1 MRILYNALVCVLCI
15 FFQTAVLAQQM
26 PFETVADLKKT
37 GVSSDRIQILSTP
50 KLNNAVEKG
59 IKPGAAVT
67 NLELDRLKLERLKS
81 SDQSP
86 LYEFV
91 LPTANG
97 SMLTLD
103 IFPVTVLAPDFSI
116 SVLSAQGNTARE
128 LPYVRFFRGVV
139 SGEANSVV
147 SLTIVNDEISGLIS
161 DHTGTRILGK
171 NKKPGSKAENYS
183 MYYDH
188 DLVKTSSFSC
198 GTDGLKIPEGKIMQQ
213 QNQFQENTSCRW
225 VGIYIETD
233 KATLDSLGNLT
244 SVEHYIMNLVN
255 AVSTTFS
262 IEGIAVRL
270 SGLSMWTTTD
280 PYAGKNDD
288 ESLNIF
294 RDLWNTKSDNFPGH
308 FAHLLKMGNNS
319 GLAYVP
325 SDVCSRS
332 YNYGLSTINAKYSFV
347 SYPDIYGDVD
357 VICHELG
364 HSFGSLHTQSCTWP
378 GGPIDNC
385 AAVEEGNCERG
396 PAPVNGGSIM
406 SYCPYRKLANGFGPL
421 PGNLIRNRIHSAEC
435 LPVSDSK
442 PSGLQIDHV
451 FASGARIK
459 WKYTGSNTLHKL
471 QYRMAATKKWT
482 EVKTPT
488 NSVSIFGLRPNTKY
502 ECRVGAECSGFSGSK
517 SFTTNSNPP
526 EYCLASGNCE
536 GYGIG
541 LSSIKLNDD
550 YLSNASGC
558 SANGYNFFSDISTPK
573 VSKGAT
579 NKLTIDL
586 LGYYNAQ
593 TVKAWIDYNNNGVF
607 TEDEVIFK
615 TDSTASSA
623 QECTFTIASN
633 IAEQTT
639 RMRIQSRYFQEA
651 TDCGNIGYGETE
663 DYQIEIISGPLPVSL
678 VYFKADLT
686 PENKV
691 ELTWRTARE
700 LNAAYFSIERST
712 DMRTFEPVAQLE
724 AAGRSDTLETYTYL
738 DEFPFNNL
746 SYYRLR
752 QTDTDGTEVL
762 YRAVAVR
769 VPGKD
774 APYPNPLTGN
784 LLNIRATGS
793 AQIRLLDISG
803 KEIPFSKIPLQNGI
817 LQIVPKQRLAP
828 GLYVITN
835 GNAVYK
841 FAVE

>member
-1 MRILYNALVCVLCI
+1 MRILYNALICIICI

-37 GVSSDRIQILSTP
+37 GISPDKIQILSRS
-50 KLNNAVEKG
+50 KLNNEIEKG
-59 IKPGAAVT
+59 IKPDAAVT
-67 NLELDRLKLERLKS
+67 NLELDRLKLEQLKA
-81 SDQSP
+81 DQSP

-91 LPTANG
+91 LPSVTG

-116 SVLSAQGNTARE
+116 SVLSDQGNAALE
-128 LPYVRFFRGVV
+128 LPYIRFYRGII
-139 SGEANSVV
+139 SGDASSVV

-161 DHTGTRILGK
+161 DKTGTRVLGK
-171 NKKPGSKAENYS
+171 NRKPGSTKENYS
-183 MYYDH
+183 LFYDH
-188 DLVKTSSFSC
+188 DLVKTSAFSC

-213 QNQFQENTSCRW
+213 QNQLQENTSCKW

-233 KATLDSLGNLT
+233 KAVLDSLGNVP
-244 SVEHYIMNLVN
+244 SVEHYIMNLAN

-280 PYAGKNDD
+280 PYSGKNDD

-294 RDLWNTKSDNFPGH
+294 RETWNMKSDNFPGH
-308 FAHLLKMGNNS
+308 FAHLLKMGNKS
-319 GLAYVP
+319 GLAYIP
-325 SDVCSRS
+325 GDVCGRS
-332 YNYGLSTINAKYSFV
+332 YNYGLSTIDAKYSFV

-364 HSFGSLHTQSCTWP
+364 HNFGSLHTQSCTWP

-385 AAVEEGNCERG
+385 AAVEEGTCDRG
-396 PAPVNGGSIM
+396 PAPLNGGSIM
-406 SYCPYRKLANGFGPL
+406 SYCPYRKLVNGFGPL

-435 LPVSDSK
+435 LPVSDNR

-451 FASGARIK
+451 FATGARIH
-459 WKYTGSNTLHKL
+459 WNYTGSNTAHVL
-471 QYRMAATKKWT
+471 QYRDATTKKWT

-488 NSVSIFGLRPNTKY
+488 NSVSIFGLKPNTKY
-502 ECRVGAECSGFSGSK
+502 ECRVGAECSEFTGAK
-517 SFTTNSNPP
+517 AFTTNSNPP

-541 LSSIKLNDD
+541 LSTVKLNDNF
-550 YLSNASGC
+550 LSNFSGC

-573 VSKGAT
+573 LSKDAT
-579 NKLTIDL
+579 NTLTMEL
-586 LGYYNAQ
+586 LGYYNVQA
-593 TVKAWIDYNNNGVF
+593 VKVWIDYNNNGIF
-607 TEDEVIFK
+607 SEDEVIFK
-615 TDSTASSA
+615 TDSTVLSA
-623 QECTFTIASN
+623 QKCTFIIA
-633 IAEQTT
+633 ADVADQTT
-639 RMRIQSRYFQEA
+639 RMRIQSRYFLEA

-663 DYQIEIISGPLPVSL
+663 DYPIEITSGPLPVSL

-691 ELTWRTARE
+691 EVNWRTAQE

-712 DMRTFEPVAQLE
+712 DMHVFEPVARVE
-724 AAGRSDTLETYTYL
+724 AAGHSDSLETYLFL
-738 DEFPFNNL
+738 DDFPVKNL
-746 SYYRLR
+746 NYYRLR
-752 QTDTDGTEVL
+752 QTDTDGKEVL
-762 YRAVAVR
+762 YRAVAIR

-774 APYPNPLTGN
+774 APFPNPLTGN
-784 LLNIRATGS
+784 TLNIRATGS
-793 AQIRLLDISG
+793 AQIRLLDVTG
-803 KEIPFSKIPLQNGI
+803 KEIPFSRIPVPNGI
-817 LQIVPKQRLAP
+817 LQIIPEQRLVP

-835 GNAVYK
+835 DHAVYK